1 MLMIKNIQDLID
13 KFEIKYDGK
22 VYHIKE
28 EMIKDILQAILDILE
43 KVSDGNEWRKLQ
55 RVKKTIRNT

>member
-1 MLMIKNIQDLID
+1 MLMIKNTQDLID

-43 KVSDGNEWRKLQ
+43 KVSDENE
-55 RVKKTIRNT
+55 